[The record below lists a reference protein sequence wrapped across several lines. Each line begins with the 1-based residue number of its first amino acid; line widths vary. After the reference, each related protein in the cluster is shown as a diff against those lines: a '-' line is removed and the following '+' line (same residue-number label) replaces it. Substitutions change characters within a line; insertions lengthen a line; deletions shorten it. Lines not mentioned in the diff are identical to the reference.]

1 VTHAFAADLAGFP
14 QALDAL
20 RRVGGVLLPDD
31 AAHALA
37 AALVAVV
44 TPLIKAETL
53 ADIAD
58 DLADMAHHFGEHEPT
73 GLALNHVARSLD
85 SASAQIR
92 EGTR

>member
-1 VTHAFAADLAGFP
+1 MTSTFADDLTGFE
-14 QALDAL
+14 QARDAL

-31 AAHALA
+31 AANALA
-37 AALVAVV
+37 AALLMVA

-58 DLADMAHHFGEHEPT
+58 DLTDIARQFDRFEPT
-73 GLALNHVARSLD
+73 ALALVNVAHSLD

-92 EGTR
+92 EATR

>member
-1 VTHAFAADLAGFP
+1 VTHAFAADLTGYR

-31 AAHALA
+31 AAQALA
-37 AALVAVV
+37 AALLMVA

-58 DLADMAHHFGEHEPT
+58 DLAEIAHHFGEHEPT
-73 GLALNHVARSLD
+73 GLALNHLARSLD